1 MEGKDTLMNAERE
14 KVIVRTSV
22 IGIVVNILLA
32 GFKAFVGILSNSV
45 AVVMDA
51 VNNLSDALSSA
62 ITIIGTRLAGKKPD
76 KKHPLGYGRIEYL
89 SAMIISVIVLYA
101 GVTSLVESVK
111 KIIHP
116 ETPDYSAVSLLIIAV
131 AVGAKIFLG
140 QFVKKQGEKVKSD
153 SLIASGSDALFDSI
167 ISASTLVAALI
178 YLFAGVSLEA
188 WLGTVISVFIVKSG
202 LELLRN
208 TLSEI
213 LGERIDAETARGVK
227 ETIGQIDGVQGVY
240 DLVLNSYGPNTLI
253 GSVHIQVPDTMTI
266 VELDHLERK
275 IAETVYRKNHVA
287 LTGISIYS
295 LNTKSTEAE
304 KIELGIRKI
313 LNDYPEVLQMHGFF
327 LDPETRSM
335 QFDIII
341 SFNVDDREK
350 IYREIAE
357 KVAAAYPAYH
367 THIQLDLDISD

>member
-1 MEGKDTLMNAERE
+1 MNMDRE
-14 KVIVRTSV
+14 KIIVHTSV

-45 AVVMDA
+45 AIVMDA
-51 VNNLSDALSSA
+51 VNNLSDALSSV
-62 ITIIGTRLAGKKPD
+62 ITIIGTKLAGKKPD

-131 AVGAKIFLG
+131 AVAAKIFLG
-140 QFVKKQGEKVKSD
+140 LFVKKQGEKVKSD
-153 SLIASGSDALFDSI
+153 SLVASGSDALFDSI
-167 ISASTLVAALI
+167 ISASTLAAAII
-178 YLFAGVSLEA
+178 YLSAGVSLEA
-188 WLGTVISVFIVKSG
+188 WLGAVISAVIVKSG
-202 LELLRN
+202 LELLRD

-213 LGERIDAETARGVK
+213 LGERIDPETAKEVK
-227 ETIGQIDGVQGVY
+227 ETISQIDGVNGVY
-240 DLVLNSYGPNTLI
+240 DLVLNNYGPERLI

-275 IAETVYRKNHVA
+275 IFETVYEKNHVTLA
-287 LTGISIYS
+287 GISIYS
-295 LNTKSTEAE
+295 LNTENSEAGE
-304 KIELGIRKI
+304 IELGVRRI

-327 LDPETRSM
+327 LDTVTKSM

-341 SFNVDDREK
+341 SFDVADQEK
-350 IYREIAE
+350 VCREIADRV
-357 KVAAAYPAYH
+357 KAAYPEYSA
-367 THIQLDLDISD
+367 HIQLDLDISD